1 MYIIFIYSIIS
12 IIRFA
17 TEITLSV
24 FDLEGGALWHDSFTV
39 DRSTSGLSTNRH
51 NWGQHLVKMGKLTR
65 LTN

>member
-39 DRSTSGLSTNRH
+39 DRSTSGL
-51 NWGQHLVKMGKLTR
+51 
-65 LTN
+65 